1 MATINYIELAKKW
14 NSDYGWNTDA
24 GELSSLGEEIGLPF
38 AAKASLNDDQ
48 VTQLK
53 NAFEQSKKGVLSTT
67 IPQLQPAPEAKDQGI
82 QSVENTVPVA
92 SETQSIPLPDLA
104 PIHQNL
110 INARNAD
117 LAQKKQ
123 LFENEIEAISAQR
136 FQVGA
141 MKELLGAESEIS
153 GGMAV
158 RNAVANSSQ
167 TAAMNWLSEQAQ
179 MIGAG
184 SGFLNQ
190 SSPNPAE
197 SSTKVPAPLPSVT
210 ASTLEIISKL

>member
-1 MATINYIELAKKW
+1 MATINYAELAKKW
-14 NSDYGWNTDA
+14 NSDYGWNTND

-38 AAKASLNDDQ
+38 AAKSLLNDDQ
-48 VTQLK
+48 VQQLK
-53 NAFEQSKKGVLSTT
+53 QAFEQSKKGVSSV
-67 IPQLQPAPEAKDQGI
+67 IPRLQSAPEAEKGI
-82 QSVENTVPVA
+82 QSVGDTAPQA
-92 SETQSIPLPDLA
+92 QSIPLPDLA

-117 LAQKKQ
+117 LAQKEQ
-123 LFENEIEAISAQR
+123 IFRNEIEAISAQR

-158 RNAVANSSQ
+158 RNAIATSNQ
-167 TAAMNWLSEQAQ
+167 AAAMNWLSQQAQ
-179 MIGAG
+179 TIGAG

-197 SSTKVPAPLPSVT
+197 SSTKIPAPLPSVT